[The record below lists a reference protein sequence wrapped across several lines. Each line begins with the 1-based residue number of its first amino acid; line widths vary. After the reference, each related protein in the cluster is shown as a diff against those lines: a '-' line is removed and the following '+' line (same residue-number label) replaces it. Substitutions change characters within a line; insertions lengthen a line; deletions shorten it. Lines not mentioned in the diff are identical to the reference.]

1 MIRQDHFNQQHAM
14 LLCSGD
20 EYNAVTKYVNEAL
33 KKGCLTVYLPTN
45 GDNNNNASHTPEMAS
60 SESIGYEEN
69 VNCGNLLT
77 FDTRTFYNF
86 ALAGNLE
93 PFEELKG
100 TDRRGNRRKNW
111 FPNKG

>member
-1 MIRQDHFNQQHAM
+1 M

-45 GDNNNNASHTPEMAS
+45 GDNNNKASHTPEMAS

-86 ALAGNLE
+86 AVSWE
-93 PFEELKG
+93 PRTFEELKVLIEEAIEK
-100 TDRRGNRRKNW
+100 RLV
-111 FPNKG
+111 PNKRMMKN